1 MPIRESYSDTF
12 TGEADKNIRAILY
25 STDDEDSS
33 LRKLKR
39 TLVRAIDNELTPRQR
54 EVIIMYYYKNISIV
68 RIAEQTGISPQAVS
82 GAMARARMRLFR
94 IMQYYL

>member
-25 STDDEDSS
+25 SSDDEDSS

-68 RIAEQTGISPQAVS
+68 RIAEQTGVSPQAVS
-82 GAMARARMRLFR
+82 AAMARARMRLFR